1 MSRGGV
7 QDDGPAGADGRSP
20 PVWLAL
26 PLLAAAAS
34 VAAMVGAALTETPTF
49 DEYAHAPAGVA
60 HWRQGA
66 FHLHP
71 YNPPLGKMWMAL
83 PTALDPGVESPPY
96 EGDGV
101 HWAPWIYGQEFLER
115 NREKYLGLIARAR
128 LMIVPLVLLT
138 GAIVYAWTRS
148 LFGPYAAAMST
159 TLFLLSPTVLAHGH
173 MATSDAASMATIALA
188 AFALRWSAQSPTWT
202 RVAVGG
208 AALGLALAVKFSAL
222 FLLIVAPPLWA
233 VLAWPALAGRSR
245 AGGLAGRLA
254 AYLLAAWVVVNGSMG
269 FSGSFDRVGS
279 LSPRSEF
286 VGRIARR
293 LPVSAPILLP
303 REYIRGLDVL
313 QFETE
318 TGQYPGYFRGR
329 WSTEGLPY
337 YYFAAFAIKE
347 PEVVVLLAV
356 LSLAA
361 LPAVRPGWRES
372 AAVLAPLAVFLLLV
386 AFYNSINW
394 GLRYVLPA
402 YPFVFILIGS
412 CFRWIELRL
421 ARGAEGST
429 APPRIDRR
437 WWVAGP
443 LAAYMLV
450 LTAWN
455 YPGYLGYFNALVGG
469 PARGDEWLVGSNLE
483 WGQDLYRLPEAARR
497 LGVEQWKLLYFGNV
511 DPGLYGIEYELAPG
525 SPAPGVYAVSVSFLR
540 GMPCAV
546 LFEGGPPREVHDRAA
561 WLARLTPTER
571 LGGMAVFDLRE
582 DAPQRLGTGAAYS
595 NAAAIELMLR
605 RPESAQ
611 DGFRE
616 AIARDPGLA
625 DAHFGL
631 GLACT
636 ALGEH
641 AEAVSAFRE
650 TLRLQP
656 ERAEA
661 INNLAWYLSV
671 GPEER
676 LRDPAEAVILAEA
689 VCRLTG
695 RSNLAY
701 LDTLAGAYASS
712 GRWKEAVEV
721 CREGVAKADA
731 VGRTDAAERF
741 RAALADFESRLAGL
755 KH

>member
-1 MSRGGV
+1 
-7 QDDGPAGADGRSP
+7 
-20 PVWLAL
+20 L

-34 VAAMVGAALTETPTF
+34 VAAMVGAAFTETPTF
-49 DEYAHAPAGVA
+49 DEYAHVPAGAA
-60 HWRQGA
+60 HWRHGA

-83 PTALDPGVESPPY
+83 PAALDPGVETPRY

-101 HWAPWIYGQEFLER
+101 HWAPWFYGQEFLER

-148 LFGPYAAAMST
+148 LFGPFAAAMST
-159 TLFLLSPTVLAHGH
+159 MLFLLSPTVLAHGH
-173 MATSDAASMATIALA
+173 MATLDAASMATIALA
-188 AFALRWSAQSPTWT
+188 AYALRWSARTPTWP
-202 RVAVGG
+202 RVLAGG
-208 AALGLALAVKFSAL
+208 GALGLALAVKYSAL

-233 VLAWPALAGRSR
+233 ALAWPALAGRVG
-245 AGGLAGRLA
+245 AVAGRLA
-254 AYLLAAWVVVNGSMG
+254 GYLLAAWVALNASMG
-269 FSGSFDRVGS
+269 FAGTFDKVGS
-279 LSPRSEF
+279 LDARSEF
-286 VGRIARR
+286 VGRAARR
-293 LPVSAPILLP
+293 LPESAPILLP
-303 REYIRGLDVL
+303 RDYLRGLDVL
-313 QFETE
+313 QYETE
-318 TGQYPGYFRGR
+318 TGQYPGYFRGE
-329 WSTEGLPY
+329 WTTEGRPY

-361 LPAVRPGWRES
+361 LPALGRRGPPWREA
-372 AAVLAPLAVFLLLV
+372 AAVLAPLAMFLILV
-386 AFYNSINW
+386 AFSNTINW

-402 YPFVFILIGS
+402 YPFVFILMGS
-412 CFRWIELRL
+412 CFRWIEIRL
-421 ARGAEGST
+421 ERSAAGETS
-429 APPRIDRR
+429 PPRVDRR
-437 WWVAGP
+437 WWIAGP
-443 LAAYMLV
+443 LAAYMLA

-455 YPGYLGYFNALVGG
+455 YPGYLGYFNVLVGG
-469 PARGDEWLVGSNLE
+469 PEHGDEWLVGSNLE

-497 LGVEQWKLLYFGNV
+497 LGVERWKLLYFGNV
-511 DPGLYGIEYELAPG
+511 DPSLYGIEYELAPG
-525 SPAPGVYAVSVSFLR
+525 SPEPGVYAVSVSFLR

-546 LFEGGPPREVHDRAA
+546 LFEGGPPHEVHDRAA

-582 DAPQRLGTGAAYS
+582 DAPRRLGTGGAYS

-605 RPESAQ
+605 RPESAR

-616 AIARDPGLA
+616 AIAREPGLA

-631 GLACT
+631 GLAAT

-641 AEAVSAFRE
+641 AEAVRAYRE
-650 TLRLQP
+650 TLRLHP

-671 GPEER
+671 GPESG
-676 LRDPAEAVILAEA
+676 LRNPAEAVILAKTA
-689 VCRLTG
+689 CRLTS
-695 RSNLAY
+695 RRNLAY
-701 LDTLAGAYASS
+701 LDTLAGAYASA

-721 CREGVAKADA
+721 CREGLAKADA
-731 VGRTDAAERF
+731 AGRIDAAERF
-741 RAALADFESRLAGL
+741 RGALADFESHLAGRRE
-755 KH
+755 